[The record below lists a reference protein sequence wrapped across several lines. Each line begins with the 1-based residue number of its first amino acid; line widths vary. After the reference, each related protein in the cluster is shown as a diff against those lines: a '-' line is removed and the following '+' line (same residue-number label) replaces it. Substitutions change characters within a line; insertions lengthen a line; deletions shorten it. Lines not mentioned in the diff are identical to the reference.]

1 VDLQNLRAGAR
12 MTDAVTLAAF
22 FGKVPARG
30 DFVSRGGPGAILP
43 GWEGWL
49 DQLVVAARDA
59 LGDAWPD
66 DWLTAPLWHFLLGA
80 HVLPP
85 VGGAGI
91 FVASADRVGRCYP
104 LTLIA
109 RARGGDAAPAV
120 AAANW
125 GRSAEALMLSALEDD
140 FDPDQL
146 DTALQ
151 ALGSPAAQRGVLRV
165 TGHWPLTF
173 AGDSPVHGHDQ
184 SDDTALHPPGA
195 DQTRWFSRGSHRV
208 PPMHLRCDGLPNRR
222 IAAAMI
228 SGAFDGGA

>member
-1 VDLQNLRAGAR
+1 VDLRNLHSDAR

-30 DFVSRGGPGAILP
+30 DFVSRGGPAAILP

-49 DQLVVAARDA
+49 DQLVTAARDA

-80 HVLPP
+80 NVLPP

-91 FVASADRVGRCYP
+91 LVASADRVGRCYP

-109 RARGGDAAPAV
+109 RARGGDTASAV

-125 GRSAEALMLSALEDD
+125 SRSAEALMLSALEDD
-140 FDPDQL
+140 FDPDRL
-146 DTALQ
+146 HSALQ
-151 ALGSPAAQRGVLRV
+151 ALGSPAAQQGVPRI

-173 AGDSPVHGHDQ
+173 EADLPAATLDQ
-184 SDDTALHPPGA
+184 LNDAAWHPPGA
-195 DQTRWFSRGSHRV
+195 DQTSWFSRGSHRV

-228 SGAFDGGA
+228 CGAFDGGA